1 MTIIATIASL
11 IMIFIAGVALGAL
24 VVFYKVKLPPLF
36 ETEPEPS
43 PEEHPGMEL
52 LRLRADNAKLKE
64 DVEFCIS
71 LYADTMQT
79 RGKQWSQ

>member
-1 MTIIATIASL
+1 MTIAFIVGILAFA
-11 IMIFIAGVALGAL
+11 FIAGFALGSL
-24 VVFYKVKLPPLF
+24 VVFYRVKLPPLF

-64 DVEFCIS
+64 DVDFYIS
-71 LYADTMQT
+71 LYTDTMQT

>member
-1 MTIIATIASL
+1 MTIAIAITIAAF
-11 IMIFIAGVALGAL
+11 MFIAGVALGSL
-24 VVFYKVKLPPLF
+24 IVFYRVKLPPLF
-36 ETEPEPS
+36 EDEPETS
-43 PEEHPGMEL
+43 PGEHPGLEL

-64 DVEFCIS
+64 DVEFYIS

>member
-1 MTIIATIASL
+1 MTLAATIASL
-11 IMIFIAGVALGAL
+11 VMIFIAGVALGAL
-24 VVFYKVKLPPLF
+24 VVFYRVKLPPLF
-36 ETEPEPS
+36 EDTPEPS

-64 DVEFCIS
+64 DIEFYIS
-71 LYADTMQT
+71 LYAETMQP

>member
-1 MTIIATIASL
+1 MTLAATIASL

-24 VVFYKVKLPPLF
+24 VVFYRVKLPPLF
-36 ETEPEPS
+36 EDTPEPS

-64 DVEFCIS
+64 DVDFYIS
-71 LYADTMQT
+71 LYADTIQP
-79 RGKQWSQ
+79 RGKQW

>member
-1 MTIIATIASL
+1 MTLALTLASL

-24 VVFYKVKLPPLF
+24 VVFYRVKLPPLF
-36 ETEPEPS
+36 EDAPEPS
-43 PEEHPGMEL
+43 PAEHPGLEL

-64 DVEFCIS
+64 DIEFYIS
-71 LYADTMQT
+71 LYADTMQP

>member
-1 MTIIATIASL
+1 MKIAFIVGILAFS
-11 IMIFIAGVALGAL
+11 FIAGFALGSL
-24 VVFYKVKLPPLF
+24 VVFYRVKLPPHF

-43 PEEHPGMEL
+43 PAEHPGMEL

-64 DVEFCIS
+64 DVDFYIS
-71 LYADTMQT
+71 LYTDTMQT

>member
-1 MTIIATIASL
+1 MTVAATIASL

-24 VVFYKVKLPPLF
+24 VVFYRVKLPPLF
-36 ETEPEPS
+36 EDTPEPS
-43 PEEHPGMEL
+43 PAEHPGMEL

-64 DVEFCIS
+64 DIDFYIS
-71 LYADTMQT
+71 LYANTMQP

>member
-1 MTIIATIASL
+1 MNIIVAITIAAF
-11 IMIFIAGVALGAL
+11 MFIAGFALGSL
-24 VVFYKVKLPPLF
+24 IIFYRVKLPPLF

>member
-1 MTIIATIASL
+1 MTIVATLASL

-24 VVFYKVKLPPLF
+24 VVFYRVKLPPLF
-36 ETEPEPS
+36 EDTPEPS

-64 DVEFCIS
+64 DIEFYIS
-71 LYADTMQT
+71 LYADTMQP

>member
-1 MTIIATIASL
+1 MTIVATIASL

-24 VVFYKVKLPPLF
+24 VVFYRVKLPPLF
-36 ETEPEPS
+36 EDTPEPS

-64 DVEFCIS
+64 DIEFYIS
-71 LYADTMQT
+71 LYADTMQP

>member
-1 MTIIATIASL
+1 MTIAIAVL
-11 IMIFIAGVALGAL
+11 MFIAGLALGSL
-24 VVFYKVKLPPLF
+24 VVFYRVKLPPLF
-36 ETEPEPS
+36 EDTPEPS
-43 PEEHPGMEL
+43 PAEHPGMEL

-64 DVEFCIS
+64 DIEFYIS

>member
-1 MTIIATIASL
+1 MKIAFIVGILAFA
-11 IMIFIAGVALGAL
+11 FIAGFALGSL
-24 VVFYKVKLPPLF
+24 VVFYRVKLPPLF

-43 PEEHPGMEL
+43 PAEHPGMEL
-52 LRLRADNAKLKE
+52 LRLRAENVKLKE

>member
-1 MTIIATIASL
+1 MTIVATIASL

-24 VVFYKVKLPPLF
+24 VVFYRVKLPPLF
-36 ETEPEPS
+36 EDTPEPS
-43 PEEHPGMEL
+43 PAEHPGMEL

-64 DVEFCIS
+64 DIEFYIS
-71 LYADTMQT
+71 LYADTIQT

>member
-1 MTIIATIASL
+1 MTIAIAVL
-11 IMIFIAGVALGAL
+11 MFIAGLALGSL
-24 VVFYKVKLPPLF
+24 VVFYRVKLPPLF

-43 PEEHPGMEL
+43 PAEHPGMEL
-52 LRLRADNAKLKE
+52 LRLRADNAKLQE
-64 DVEFCIS
+64 DVDFYIS

>member
-1 MTIIATIASL
+1 MTIAIAIA
-11 IMIFIAGVALGAL
+11 IAAFMFIAGFALGSL
-24 VVFYKVKLPPLF
+24 IIFYRVKLPPLF
-36 ETEPEPS
+36 ETEPEPT
-43 PEEHPGMEL
+43 PDEHPGMEL

>member
-1 MTIIATIASL
+1 MTIAIAVL
-11 IMIFIAGVALGAL
+11 MFIAGLALGSL
-24 VVFYKVKLPPLF
+24 VVFYRVKLPPLF
-36 ETEPEPS
+36 EDTPEPS

-64 DVEFCIS
+64 DIDFYIS
-71 LYADTMQT
+71 LYANTMQP

>member
-1 MTIIATIASL
+1 MTIVATIASL

-24 VVFYKVKLPPLF
+24 VVFYRVKLPPLF

-43 PEEHPGMEL
+43 PEEHPGLEL

-64 DVEFCIS
+64 DIDFYIS
-71 LYADTMQT
+71 LYTDTMQT

>member
-1 MTIIATIASL
+1 MTIAFVVGILALS
-11 IMIFIAGVALGAL
+11 FIAGFALGSL
-24 VVFYKVKLPPLF
+24 VVFYRVKLPPLF

-43 PEEHPGMEL
+43 PAEHPGLEL

-64 DVEFCIS
+64 DVDLYIS
-71 LYADTMQT
+71 LYTDTMQT

>member
-1 MTIIATIASL
+1 MTLAATIASL

-24 VVFYKVKLPPLF
+24 VVFYRVKLPPLF
-36 ETEPEPS
+36 EDTPEPS
-43 PEEHPGMEL
+43 PAEHPGMEL

-64 DVEFCIS
+64 DIDFYIS
-71 LYADTMQT
+71 LYANTMQP

>member
-1 MTIIATIASL
+1 MTIAIAVL
-11 IMIFIAGVALGAL
+11 MFIAGLALGSL
-24 VVFYKVKLPPLF
+24 VVFYRVKLPPLF

-43 PEEHPGMEL
+43 PAEHPGMEL

-64 DVEFCIS
+64 DVEFYIS

>member
-1 MTIIATIASL
+1 MTLAATIASL
-11 IMIFIAGVALGAL
+11 VMIFIAGVALGAL
-24 VVFYKVKLPPLF
+24 VVFYRVKLPPLF
-36 ETEPEPS
+36 EDTPEPS

-64 DVEFCIS
+64 DIEFYIS

>member
-1 MTIIATIASL
+1 MTIAIAVL
-11 IMIFIAGVALGAL
+11 MFIAGLALGSL
-24 VVFYKVKLPPLF
+24 VVFYRVKLPPLF

-43 PEEHPGMEL
+43 PAEHPGMEL

-64 DVEFCIS
+64 DVEFYIS

-79 RGKQWSQ
+79 RGKQWS

>member
-1 MTIIATIASL
+1 MTVAATIASL
-11 IMIFIAGVALGAL
+11 IMIFIAGFALGSL
-24 VVFYKVKLPPLF
+24 VVFYRVKLPPLF
-36 ETEPEPS
+36 EDTPEPS

-64 DVEFCIS
+64 DIEFYIS
-71 LYADTMQT
+71 IYADTMQT

>member
-1 MTIIATIASL
+1 MTLAATIASL

-24 VVFYKVKLPPLF
+24 VVFYRVKLPPLF
-36 ETEPEPS
+36 EDTPEPS
-43 PEEHPGMEL
+43 PAEHPGMEL

-64 DVEFCIS
+64 DIEFYIS
-71 LYADTMQT
+71 LYADTMQP

>member
-1 MTIIATIASL
+1 MTLAATIASL
-11 IMIFIAGVALGAL
+11 IMIFIAGVSLGAL
-24 VVFYKVKLPPLF
+24 VVFYRVKLPPLF
-36 ETEPEPS
+36 EDTPEPS

-64 DVEFCIS
+64 DIEFYIS
-71 LYADTMQT
+71 LYADTMQP

>member
-1 MTIIATIASL
+1 MTIAFIVGILAFS
-11 IMIFIAGVALGAL
+11 FIAGFALGSL
-24 VVFYKVKLPPLF
+24 VVFYRVKLPPLF

-43 PEEHPGMEL
+43 PAEHPGMEL

-64 DVEFCIS
+64 DVDFYIS

>member
-1 MTIIATIASL
+1 MTIAFVVGILALS
-11 IMIFIAGVALGAL
+11 FIAGFALGSL
-24 VVFYKVKLPPLF
+24 VVFYRVKLPPLF

-43 PEEHPGMEL
+43 PAEHPGLEL

-64 DVEFCIS
+64 DVDFYIS
-71 LYADTMQT
+71 LYTDTMQT

>member
-1 MTIIATIASL
+1 MTIAIAVL
-11 IMIFIAGVALGAL
+11 MFIAGLALGSL
-24 VVFYKVKLPPLF
+24 VVFYRVKLPPLF
-36 ETEPEPS
+36 EDTPEPS

-64 DVEFCIS
+64 DIEFYIS

>member
-1 MTIIATIASL
+1 MTIAFIVGILTFS
-11 IMIFIAGVALGAL
+11 FIAGFALGSL
-24 VVFYKVKLPPLF
+24 VVFYRVKLPPLF

-43 PEEHPGMEL
+43 PAEHPGLEL

-64 DVEFCIS
+64 DVDFYIS
-71 LYADTMQT
+71 LYTDTMQT